1 MFKFKSSITN
11 KTNNAG
17 IANVK
22 LVDPLKYLN
31 NFWRTLE
38 MLIINWEVT
47 LDLNRS
53 KNCVICEPDKAITFA
68 MTSVKLC
75 VPVVTL
81 RKQDINQKINRSP
94 KSIFT

>member
-11 KTNNAG
+11 NTNNAS

-47 LDLNRS
+47 LDLNQS
-53 KNCVICEPDKAITFA
+53 ENCVIFEPDKAITFE

-75 VPVVTL
+75 IPLVTL